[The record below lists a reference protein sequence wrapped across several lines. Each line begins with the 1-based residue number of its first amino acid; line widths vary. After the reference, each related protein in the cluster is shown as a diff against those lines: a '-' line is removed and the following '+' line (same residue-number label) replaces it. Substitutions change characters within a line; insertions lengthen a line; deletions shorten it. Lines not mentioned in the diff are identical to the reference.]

1 MFRLDLCPAAALVL
15 VTCLCAVAT
24 PLTTATKSTI
34 YAHAGGHNTPD
45 FARSPCPGHV
55 CEIAFASLAG
65 GTRKLNDRNSTAM
78 FWWEEGSGAHRV
90 AWAGEMLGPFIT
102 IDFGSTVNVRSETVW
117 AEGAPGSDEASVT
130 PQTQVGG
137 TRFAIP
143 ATPNWNR
150 RAYAYSRLDVIGDSA
165 GISFSQV
172 PMDWNTARTVS
183 TAGSTEPATLLPS
196 SGLLLSGVLIGLGL
210 FRRKRLN

>member
-1 MFRLDLCPAAALVL
+1 
-15 VTCLCAVAT
+15 
-24 PLTTATKSTI
+24 
-34 YAHAGGHNTPD
+34 
-45 FARSPCPGHV
+45 
-55 CEIAFASLAG
+55 
-65 GTRKLNDRNSTAM
+65 
-78 FWWEEGSGAHRV
+78 
-90 AWAGEMLGPFIT
+90 MLGPFIT

-150 RAYAYSRLDVIGDSA
+150 RAYTYSRLDVIGDSA

-183 TAGSTEPATLLPS
+183 TAGPTEPATLLPS